1 MSVLQNTQQD
11 YVFGNKEIQKLVNKY
26 AKILRLSP
34 MSQTYDQLSADEK
47 DIRNDNRME
56 KTMTT
61 RIQWVKFIVLENTE
75 VGTLKTSSDI
85 LTYTMKNDEKFTFL
99 FQLLNVCSIFQACS
113 ANAERLKFNE

>member
-11 YVFGNKEIQKLVNKY
+11 YVFGNEEIQKLVNKY

-61 RIQWVKFIVLENTE
+61 RIQ
-75 VGTLKTSSDI
+75 
-85 LTYTMKNDEKFTFL
+85 
-99 FQLLNVCSIFQACS
+99 
-113 ANAERLKFNE
+113 